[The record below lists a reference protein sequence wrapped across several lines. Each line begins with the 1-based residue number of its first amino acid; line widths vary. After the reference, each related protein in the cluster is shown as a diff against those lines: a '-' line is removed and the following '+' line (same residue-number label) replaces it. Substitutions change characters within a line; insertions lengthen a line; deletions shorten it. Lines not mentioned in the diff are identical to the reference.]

1 MMNNLTIS
9 GSKVTIN
16 IVDGSIKK
24 EQEEITVLDKEQEV
38 IKTQEEQLED
48 LKEENT
54 ELINSIL
61 DLDFRVFDI
70 ESSIGMPMSLK
81 GKKGVRSMARS
92 PYEMMKILILNSDYD
107 RKDIEYKAKRY
118 LQGGRMTQK
127 EYDEIIALMDAN
139 EIVEQERI

>member
-1 MMNNLTIS
+1 MSEVTIQ

-38 IKTQEEQLED
+38 IKTTDEKIEELQEE
-48 LKEENT
+48 NI

-70 ESSIGMPMSLK
+70 ESSIGMPMSFK
-81 GKKGVRSMARS
+81 AKKGMRSMARS
-92 PYEMMKILILNSDYD
+92 PYEMMKIVILNNDYE
-107 RKDIEYKAKRY
+107 RRVIETRAKKY
-118 LQGGRMTQK
+118 MEGGRMTQK
-127 EYDEIIALMDAN
+127 EYEEIISLMDAN
-139 EIVEQERI
+139 EILG